1 MCSPY
6 LTGSLG
12 IMLCLVTFNYW
23 TVSTQNSDLV
33 QKVEEVQQQLQFGS
47 KHIQSL
53 EEETNEIRKQVKKYK
68 DKVAEEKEMKKEVE
82 MKYKDMS
89 KQRED
94 YKNKLDAMTL
104 LKSEGEETEKKLLED
119 KEMQEKAMDRLRDEL
134 EEAKVRVESLQTN
147 MTSCLAELANA
158 IQKVPAV
165 ENPIPPRHLGGSGSL
180 GVGQLP
186 DVDPQ
191 VVSVIRKET
200 PGAGLTIVSNS
211 SKKML
216 NIVNNVGV
224 SPSAVVEVKN
234 LSSSRKPVSSSQRQE
249 VGSNQLGV
257 APAPKIVV
265 NEGGVMPLPN
275 NIKSDRKIG
284 NENLDNAEDDSHIIQ
299 NENGPEGKKD
309 IQDDDQNPDGQ
320 IDETVN
326 MDKQHYLIDKAAE
339 ELGEGDE
346 EGQVGKSNEFD
357 NNLEDEDE
365 DDDGIMRDNLDN
377 LKESLNKVET

>member
-33 QKVEEVQQQLQFGS
+33 KKVEEVQQQLQFGS

-68 DKVAEEKEMKKEVE
+68 DKVADEKEMKKEVE

-89 KQRED
+89 KQREE
-94 YKNKLDAMTL
+94 YKNKLDTMTL
-104 LKSEGEETEKKLLED
+104 LKSEGEETEKKLMED

-134 EEAKVRVESLQTN
+134 EEMKAKLESLQSN
-147 MTSCLAELANA
+147 MTDCLEELANA
-158 IQKVPAV
+158 KAELIKVPAV
-165 ENPIPPRHLGGSGSL
+165 ENPIPTRSL
-180 GVGQLP
+180 GASVNLGIGQLP
-186 DVDPQ
+186 DVDPG
-191 VVSVIRKET
+191 VVSVVRKEI
-200 PGAGLTIVSNS
+200 PGAGLSIVSNS
-211 SKKML
+211 SE
-216 NIVNNVGV
+216 V
-224 SPSAVVEVKN
+224 SPSPVVKVKN

-249 VGSNQLGV
+249 VESDQMGV
-257 APAPKIVV
+257 APTPEIVI

-275 NIKSDRKIG
+275 IIKSDRKVG
-284 NENLDNAEDDSHIIQ
+284 NESRDNADDDSHIIQ

-339 ELGEGDE
+339 ELGEGAE
-346 EGQVGKSNEFD
+346 EGQVVKSNEFE
-357 NNLEDEDE
+357 NNLEEEDEDE
-365 DDDGIMRDNLDN
+365 DGVMKDNLDN
-377 LKESLNKVET
+377 LKESLNKVESY

>member
-134 EEAKVRVESLQTN
+134 EEAKVRVESLQSN

-216 NIVNNVGV
+216 NIVNNVDV
-224 SPSAVVEVKN
+224 SPSPAVEVKN
-234 LSSSRKPVSSSQRQE
+234 LSSSRKPVSSSQGQE
-249 VGSNQLGV
+249 VDSNQLGV

-346 EGQVGKSNEFD
+346 EGQVVKSNEFD
-357 NNLEDEDE
+357 NNLEEEDE
-365 DDDGIMRDNLDN
+365 DDDGIMKDNLDN